1 MWIEIKDDIFESVDD
16 GNLTYLLKI
25 LFDMPKGS
33 QNHRADLL
41 VNIGNIIDSP
51 IFQGLSSTDQGL
63 IEDSVKL
70 FSYEENITVK
80 YKVSNA
86 EKECYNL
93 EEATAFF
100 QEPLWIVVEN
110 SMNDS
115 NFVKAIIHHFDDSK
129 KFLIDCLN
137 NRWVQFANA
146 GGSAAKHE
154 INNKLTAFDSL
165 AARYS
170 SKNEKYFKGFVIMD
184 GDRDY
189 PQQDVKDEYIKLC
202 EFLDFKNIKW
212 HILEKRAME
221 NYMPDE
227 TIADIK
233 NIKSTSTRHDDRKCI
248 EWINV
253 YQLLSNDQ
261 KNHLKFQSSKRY
273 EDLELPAQT
282 LYLNQLPT
290 NYSILHEGINYRDNE
305 SNGIDED
312 ERRFKNSFPK
322 LFLFSPHVNKMSLQ
336 NRCGNNE
343 LQNIYNSI
351 KSLV

>member
-1 MWIEIKDDIFESVDD
+1 MWIEIKDDIFESIDE

-25 LFDMPKGS
+25 IFNMPKGS
-33 QNHRADLL
+33 QNHRANLI

-70 FSYEENITVK
+70 FAYEENVEVR
-80 YKVSNA
+80 YKISNT
-86 EKECYNL
+86 EKGCYNL

-100 QEPLWIVVEN
+100 QEPLWILVEN

-129 KFLIDCLN
+129 EFLIDCLN
-137 NRWVQFANA
+137 NRWIQFTNA

-165 AARYS
+165 AAHNF

-189 PQQDVKDEYIKLC
+189 PEQDVKDEYLKLT
-202 EFLDFKNIKW
+202 EFLDSKNIKW

-233 NIKSTSTRHDDRKCI
+233 NIKSTSLRPDDRKCV

-253 YQLLSNDQ
+253 YKLLNNDQ
-261 KNHLKFQSSKRY
+261 KNHLKFQSSKKF
-273 EDLELPAQT
+273 EDMELKAQN
-282 LYLNQLPT
+282 LYSNQMTT

-305 SNGIDED
+305 SSNIVDD

-322 LFLFSPHVNKMSLQ
+322 LFLLSPHVNKMSLQ
-336 NRCGNNE
+336 NRCGTTE
-343 LQNIYNSI
+343 LQDIYNTI